1 MALTKVGKEGITGIS
16 NASDGTAI
24 TIGSDENVGIGLAS
38 TSGCRLEVKTTSSDH
53 LVARFENSH
62 ASGSYG
68 ISVKAGDD
76 SGNYP
81 ADFANKSGTSLM
93 RVRGDGNVG
102 IGTTSPG
109 SQLHLSTSTAQN
121 DAHGQLKVV
130 QTDTSGGASTNAGI
144 NLMNHY
150 GTSQFMQWE
159 DNGLRIGSRILTNSG
174 VGDVVFTAG
183 ADAEKMRILAGGG
196 ITFNGDTAAAN
207 ALDDYEEGTWSPQI
221 YLQNAGNQSNAS
233 NQTQDGRYTKIGNIV
248 TLQFSLIFTLPSS
261 LSNDNIGVK
270 NFPFTPSATIK
281 AVGGV
286 MQSTSLTSGAG
297 YLLFVEPSET
307 RALLLTGAGGG
318 NLADEVGSGSG
329 KQLYGSIVYQTG

>member
-16 NASDGTAI
+16 NASNATAI
-24 TIGSDENVGIGLAS
+24 TID
-38 TSGCRLEVKTTSSDH
+38 SS
-53 LVARFENSH
+53 E
-62 ASGSYG
+62 
-68 ISVKAGDD
+68 
-76 SGNYP
+76 
-81 ADFANKSGTSLM
+81 
-93 RVRGDGNVG
+93 NVG

-196 ITFNGDTAAAN
+196 LTFNGDTAAAN
-207 ALDDYEEGTWSPQI
+207 ALDDYEEGTWTPVDTNGQVSLTV
-221 YLQNAGNQSNAS
+221 YNAF
-233 NQTQDGRYTKIGNIV
+233 YTKIGRKVFVEMGILISSNSNSNSV
-248 TLQFSLIFTLPSS
+248 NFSGLPFTAIGG
-261 LSNDNIGVK
+261 NDNTGGFALIGTSSGRNDLWLVGRAT
-270 NFPFTPSATIK
+270 NRIGCSNNLNVDVPFS
-281 AVGGV
+281 
-286 MQSTSLTSGAG
+286 SYS
-297 YLLFVEPSET
+297 
-307 RALLLTGAGGG
+307 
-318 NLADEVGSGSG
+318 N
-329 KQLYGSIVYQTG
+329 KQLKLCGSYTTA